1 MVSHEIRTPLN
12 IIYSGLDLLK
22 ADLIHCGCSD
32 ESLDTWN
39 VINRCTEMSVAIL
52 DELLL
57 YEKLESGV
65 MQLDQEVLPLWEL
78 LRDAICPFQL
88 QVCAHHY
95 YKYYQFDLHDMHF

>member
-1 MVSHEIRTPLN
+1 MRMVSHEIRIPLN

-22 ADLIHCGCSD
+22 IDLVNSGCSE

-39 VINRCTEMSVAIL
+39 DIKRCTEMSVGIL

-78 LRDAICPFQL
+78 LRDSISPFQL
-88 QVCAHHY
+88 QVSIFLNNTV
-95 YKYYQFDLHDMHF
+95 KYQVVY